1 MSANQTSQSIIPLYD
16 GMNKI
21 PGGAM
26 VIPLVLG
33 SIIGTFFPN
42 FLGLGS
48 FTTALFKSS
57 AGPLIALLI
66 FSTGMQIT
74 LRSSGPV
81 LAHTGVVL
89 LFKTIIPAALVTLL
103 GLILGND
110 GILGISLLAMLTV
123 VANSNG
129 GIWLAFTGKYGDY
142 RDRGAYIASAV
153 NDGPFFVL
161 LFLGASGL
169 ADIPFSL
176 MLAAV
181 LPLLIGMVI
190 GNLDPKWTN
199 LMKPT
204 GAIVIPFFAFAL
216 GTGINLHAIVTG
228 GATGIILGV
237 LSSVLTGF
245 LVFFG
250 YKTILRRGNLSGIGF
265 AAGTTAGNAIITP
278 EIVAQADP
286 SFAPY
291 VQTATAQIAAAVLVS
306 AIVAPLLAA
315 WVLKRQGGLAE
326 DTKGEI

>member
-1 MSANQTSQSIIPLYD
+1 MSTQQATKSIIPLYD

-26 VIPLVLG
+26 VIPLILG
-33 SIIGTFFPN
+33 SVIGTFFPE

-74 LRSSGPV
+74 LKSSGPV
-81 LAHTGVVL
+81 LAHTGVIL
-89 LFKTIIPAALVTLL
+89 FFKTILPAALVTAF
-103 GLILGND
+103 GFFVGND
-110 GILGISLLAMLTV
+110 GVLGISLLAMLTV

-169 ADIPFSL
+169 ADIPLSL

-181 LPLLIGMVI
+181 IPLIVGMVV
-190 GNLDPKWTN
+190 GNLDPKWTD
-199 LMKPT
+199 LMRPT

-228 GATGIILGV
+228 GATGIVLGV
-237 LSSVLTGF
+237 ISSVFTGF
-245 LVFFG
+245 LVFIG
-250 YKTILRRGNLSGIGF
+250 YKSILRRGNLSGIGF

-286 SFAPY
+286 TFAPF

-315 WVLKRQGGLAE
+315 WVLKKQSGLANE
-326 DTKGEI
+326 SKGEI